1 MVGAP
6 VQASE
11 FTMRS
16 SERPA
21 AGRRR
26 LALPERLSL
35 LVSGLLAVFLL
46 VLAAGWLYLTRLG
59 IHEEVQAAKRVSQQW
74 LQAVAARRPGLPAA
88 DLLDIVRAAGRVRAH
103 AISVHAAA
111 MPAPLYVS
119 PASPYKA
126 GRAAPAWFAAL
137 LAPDIPPLTLRLG
150 ELRIVLAP
158 DASRAILDAWDDLL
172 AFASWALLSLLCLF
186 FAVGYAL
193 RSALRPLQGL
203 RLALQQTGE
212 GNFAIR
218 LPAMA
223 DPELTQLACA
233 FNQMA
238 DRLDLAVRR
247 NVRLESER
255 RRIALVE
262 AALQAERQDLARE
275 VHDELAQGVTA
286 VRTLAAAI
294 EQRVG
299 ADAAPLGSMAARIG
313 SVAAGLQTE
322 VRRILLRLREALPG
336 NLPAALTA
344 CVDAW
349 QACQTGVAVELNVAF
364 AEADVPAPVLR
375 TAQRL
380 VQEALTNV
388 VRHSTADRVVIS
400 LQAEAGG
407 LGIAVADNGREKVA
421 SPAPMPGSGLG
432 LAGLRERVALLGGRV
447 DFGRCPA
454 AGWQVRAWLPL
465 GAPGGAA

>member
-1 MVGAP
+1 MPGAP
-6 VQASE
+6 GQASE
-11 FTMRS
+11 LTMRS
-16 SERPA
+16 SERA
-21 AGRRR
+21 ASGGRR

-35 LVSGLLAVFLL
+35 LVSGLLGVFLL

-59 IHEEVQAAKRVSQQW
+59 IHEEVQAATRVSQQW
-74 LQAVAARRPGLPAA
+74 LQAVAAGGAGMPAA

-103 AISVHAAA
+103 AISVHSAAT
-111 MPAPLYVS
+111 PVPLYLS

-126 GRAAPAWFAAL
+126 GRAAPAWFAAW
-137 LAPDIPPLTLRLG
+137 LAPDIPPLTIRLG
-150 ELRIVLAP
+150 ELRIILEP

-186 FAVGYAL
+186 FALGYAL

-203 RLALQQTGE
+203 RLALQQTAE

-218 LPAMA
+218 LPASPDPEFEQLARTYNCMA
-223 DPELTQLACA
+223 D
-233 FNQMA
+233 N
-238 DRLDLAVRR
+238 LDLAVRR
-247 NVRLESER
+247 NVRLEAER
-255 RRIALVE
+255 ERIALIE
-262 AALQAERQDLARE
+262 AALLAERQDLARE

-294 EQRVG
+294 VQRVG
-299 ADAAPLGSMAARIG
+299 ADATPVGAMAERIG
-313 SVAAGLQTE
+313 AVSAGLQAE

-336 NLPAALTA
+336 NLPDSLGA
-344 CVDAW
+344 CVAAW
-349 QACQTGVAVELNVAF
+349 QACHEGVTVALEVTL
-364 AEADVPAPVLR
+364 ARENVPAPVLR

-400 LQAEAGG
+400 LQSAAGG
-407 LGIAVADNGREKVA
+407 LSIAVADNGRGEVV
-421 SPAPMPGSGLG
+421 SPAPTPGSGLG

-447 DFGRCPA
+447 DFGWRPP
-454 AGWQVRAWLPL
+454 AGWQVQAWLPL
-465 GAPGGAA
+465 GAAGGAA